1 MFKDFDA
8 LKWFKRIFWVMLAC
22 AVGVGTQIEVVG
34 GPDGFQLT
42 DIDWTPLGLGGFL
55 YGAARATVGWMNANR
70 PPWAVAKKLLTLA
83 MICGLGASLAA
94 CGTFRPALG
103 DHSATHVLFDEHT
116 AAGDK
121 TRIEI
126 KATGE
131 AAQTAGVQYQGA
143 TASSDETPWSLTV
156 SGDQSVTS
164 PQAQVIAQGIGAAIE
179 QTPSTIS
186 GLAAQIAGL
195 MAVPGLTGGPQ
206 ESGGGLGGLI
216 IRPIIERMIE
226 GFLSRAS
233 PLTP

>member
-8 LKWFKRIFWVMLAC
+8 LKWFKRIFWVIVAGSLGIA
-22 AVGVGTQIEVVG
+22 TQINQVAG
-34 GPDGFQLT
+34 DDGFQMT
-42 DIDWTPLGLGGFL
+42 DIDWTSAGILMFVW
-55 YGAARATVGWMNANR
+55 GASRATVGWMNANR
-70 PPWAVAKKLLTLA
+70 PPWAVGKKLLTLA
-83 MICGLGASLAA
+83 LICGLGASLAA

-103 DHSATHVLFDEHT
+103 DHSATQVLFDEHT

-131 AAQTAGVQYQGA
+131 AAQTAGVKYQGQ
-143 TASSDETPWSLTV
+143 TTSPDETPWSLTV

-164 PQAQVIAQGIGAAIE
+164 PQAQVIAQGIGSAIE

-216 IRPIIERMIE
+216 VRPIIERMIE